1 MNLHKIPI
9 LFSIFVCC
17 FDFNPCIAKD
27 AAKQDSVA
35 DESIAR
41 DALIRSLAIPGWGQ
55 WENERPRKALVFA
68 TLSTSLLLYA
78 ADAQATLSKAQSA
91 TQHEDLTAV
100 RNTRILFFFLSNTL
114 AAIDAYVDAHLA
126 DFSENYVLDTKT
138 NTISL
143 KLYRKF

>member
-1 MNLHKIPI
+1 M
-9 LFSIFVCC
+9 CC

-41 DALIRSLAIPGWGQ
+41 SVLIRSLAIPGWGQ

-114 AAIDAYVDAHLA
+114 AAIDAYVDAHL
-126 DFSENYVLDTKT
+126 D
-138 NTISL
+138 
-143 KLYRKF
+143 KFPNEKVFKKKINEQQGE